1 MKKTSILAVAALIV
15 GLCSS
20 SYAATNAKKNVK
32 KNAEKEWTLAVFLNA
47 DNNLDRF
54 GVADQEEMSK
64 VGSSDFLNIV
74 SLIDRENG
82 PAQINYIE
90 KDKINKLKDMGELDM
105 GDYKEFVKFVKFVKE
120 NYPAK
125 HYCFSFW
132 NHGSGW
138 KDKNDAASVLKG
150 ISYDDSSHNHI
161 STNDLTVALAE
172 ANKILGKKIDMLCF
186 DACLMQMVE
195 VAYAAKD
202 HVDYMVGSEET
213 EPGKGAP
220 YDDILKTLKKG
231 MGPKEFAINWVNAF
245 GDSYNGGSQGKAKST
260 QSALE
265 MSKLPQFIDA
275 INGFAKV
282 GMAKDYSRFF
292 RQMNV
297 YTQKYAYPDN
307 MDLLHFVELMTE
319 PTGLNSLEELKKQY
333 VDEALKTAIKKLQAA
348 GKQLIIANRFTT
360 PEAQESK
367 GIAIFF
373 PTSYYCPWLYQD
385 LAFAKETLWDDM
397 IEAQGGFA
405 TLNKISEDVKKGDL
419 DSLSKLVKEAKK
431 DPKNKIYRRVLVQL
445 NYIADNE
452 RAVPAKSKAEFENL
466 RNGLK
471 SAITK

>member
-1 MKKTSILAVAALIV
+1 MKKSSILAVAALIL
-15 GLCSS
+15 GLCSTS
-20 SYAATNAKKNVK
+20 FAATPKNVK
-32 KNAEKEWTLAVFLNA
+32 KNPEKEWTLAVFLNA
-47 DNNLDRF
+47 DNNLDEF
-54 GVADQEEMSK
+54 GVADQEEMSQ
-64 VGSSDFLNIV
+64 VGSNEYLNIV
-74 SLIDRENG
+74 SLIDRERG

-90 KDKINKLKDMGELDM
+90 KGNIKKLKDMGELDM

-125 HYCFSFW
+125 HYAFSFW

-138 KDKNDAASVLKG
+138 KDKTEAASVLKG
-150 ISYDDSSHNHI
+150 ISYDDSSNNHI
-161 STNDLTVALAE
+161 STNDLTVALNE
-172 ANKILGKKIDMLCF
+172 ANKILGKKIDVLCF

-195 VAYAAKD
+195 VAYAVKD
-202 HVDYMVGSEET
+202 QVNYMVGSEET

-220 YDDILKTLKKG
+220 YNDILKNVKKG
-231 MGPKEFAINWVNAF
+231 MNPRDFSINWVNAF

-260 QSALE
+260 QSALD

-319 PTGLNSLEELKKQY
+319 PTGLASLENLKKQY
-333 VDEALKTAIKKLQAA
+333 VDESLKTAIKKLQDS
-348 GKQLIIANRFTT
+348 GKQFIIANRFTT
-360 PEAQESK
+360 QEAQESK

-397 IEAQGGFA
+397 IAAQGEFA
-405 TLNKISEDVKKGDL
+405 AVNRVVDEVKQGKMEAL
-419 DSLSKLVKEAKK
+419 TKMVASAKK
-431 DPKNKIYRRVLVQL
+431 NPKNKVYRKVLVQI
-445 NYIADNE
+445 NYLADNE
-452 RAVPAKSKAEFENL
+452 RAIPANAHKEFERL
-466 RNGLK
+466 RGQLK
-471 SAITK
+471 EAIK

>member
-1 MKKTSILAVAALIV
+1 MKKTSILAVAALV
-15 GLCSS
+15 LGLCSTS
-20 SYAATNAKKNVK
+20 FAATPKNVK
-32 KNAEKEWTLAVFLNA
+32 KNPEKEWTLAVFLNA
-47 DNNLDRF
+47 DNNLDEF
-54 GVADQEEMSK
+54 GVEDQREMSE

-74 SLIDRENG
+74 SLIDRERG

-90 KDKINKLKDMGELDM
+90 KDNIKKLKDMGELDM

-125 HYCFSFW
+125 HYAFSFW

-138 KDKNDAASVLKG
+138 KDKKESASVLKG
-150 ISYDDSSHNHI
+150 ISYDDSSRNHI
-161 STNDLTVALAE
+161 TTNDLTVALEE
-172 ANKILGKKIDMLCF
+172 ANKILGKKIDVLCF

-202 HVDYMVGSEET
+202 HVNYMVGSEET

-220 YDDILKTLKKG
+220 YQDILKNVKKG
-231 MGPKEFAINWVNAF
+231 ITPKDFAINWVNAF

-265 MSKLPQFIDA
+265 MSKFPHFVDA

-297 YTQKYAYPDN
+297 YTQKYEYPDN
-307 MDLLHFVELMTE
+307 MDLLHFVELMVE
-319 PTGLNSLEELKKQY
+319 DTGLQSLENMKKQY
-333 VDEALKTAIKKLQAA
+333 VDESLKTAIKKLQDT

-360 PEAQESK
+360 PQAQESK

-373 PTSYYCPWLYQD
+373 PTSFYCPWLYQD

-397 IEAQGGFA
+397 IAAQGEFA
-405 TLNKISEDVKKGDL
+405 SVNKVIDEIKQGKMDALNKVVAS
-419 DSLSKLVKEAKK
+419 AKK
-431 DPKNKIYRRVLVQL
+431 NPKNKVYRKILVQI
-445 NYIADNE
+445 NYVADNE
-452 RAVPAKSKAEFENL
+452 RAVPARAKPEFDRL
-466 RNGLK
+466 RDQLK
-471 SAITK
+471 SALAK